1 MIILNQMIR
10 VGRFAEFVREVLK
23 IRNQEKLDKLRWEFW
38 LHRIYDMPF
47 DEYVAKLDGT
57 ETNEAIPDDV
67 LEATVQDSMGIING
81 FCPS

>member
-10 VGRFAEFVREVLK
+10 AGRFKEFVKEVLK
-23 IRNQEKLDKLRWEFW
+23 IHNQEMLDKLRWEFW
-38 LHRIYDMPF
+38 LHRIYDMSF
-47 DEYVAKLDGT
+47 DEYIAKLDGT
-57 ETNEAIPDDV
+57 ETDEVIPDEV

>member
-10 VGRFAEFVREVLK
+10 AGRFKEFVKEVLK
-23 IRNQEKLDKLRWEFW
+23 IHNQEMLDKLRWEFW
-38 LHRIYDMPF
+38 LHRVYDISF
-47 DEYVAKLDGT
+47 DEYIAKLDGT
-57 ETNEAIPDDV
+57 ETDEVIPDEV